1 MSSGSVLKT
10 LMTVMAAV
18 AVAGCGSTYMI
29 RGAGGTSCV
38 TVVEQVRE
46 NAQYRNLYAA
56 WLLGYLTR
64 YNFDNETQ
72 LGRGFD
78 DQTLVST
85 ALQYCGANPLDDFDR
100 AAEHVVNELA
110 KKG

>member
-1 MSSGSVLKT
+1 MRSGSMVRT
-10 LMTVMAAV
+10 LVTIMGVVTLTA
-18 AVAGCGSTYMI
+18 CGSTYMI

-46 NAQYRNLYAA
+46 SAQYRNLYAA

-72 LGRGFD
+72 LGKGFD
-78 DQTLVST
+78 DQTLIST
-85 ALQYCGANPLDDFDR
+85 ALQYCGDNPLDDFDR